1 MTDQKELKKVY
12 LRNLEES
19 IISRLAEVK
28 EIDIDTAMKIY
39 YSSELSGQIER
50 GENGIEYLDYKN
62 LVDDLIETEGRLF
75 DSGF

>member
-28 EIDIDTAMKIY
+28 DIDIDTAMRIY

-62 LVDDLIETEGRLF
+62 LVDELIETEARLF
-75 DSGF
+75 EC

>member
-28 EIDIDTAMKIY
+28 EIDIDTAMQIY

-50 GENGIEYLDYKN
+50 GEYGIEYLDYKN
-62 LVDDLIETEGRLF
+62 LVDELIETEMNLF
-75 DSGF
+75 D

>member
-19 IISRLAEVK
+19 IILRLAEVK
-28 EIDIDTAMKIY
+28 SIDVNTAMQVY

-62 LVDDLIETEGRLF
+62 LVDELIETEAGLF
-75 DSGF
+75 ERK